1 MIIVFMGGPGSGK
14 STHINKLLKSK
25 ILKNYE
31 VVFKPE
37 DKFFLLDIYKKLFGA
52 NTTSQFVESKKH
64 GVGKNFKMNF
74 LRHLIA
80 IFYPL
85 AILAEYTLDYI
96 HYEILSKNKIL
107 LKERYIYDYVV
118 TLNCNLD
125 INLKAINQ
133 IFLAFP
139 KPFINVFLDVDARTS
154 RNRNTKKKAEGWENK
169 DKLFH
174 QKVVKVY
181 RKIAKHKKATKFNA
195 TRKVNNTHNQIVAL
209 VENKLILKKART
221 ITLSGMDGSGKSSLA
236 KALEGFA
243 KSLGINVKV
252 IHFYHDN
259 MLFKLFKKTGII
271 KPQIVNENY
280 FSQSRKHSTK
290 TSDEGRP
297 FIWAC
302 AHFLDSLVQY
312 LASRAMYPKSL
323 LIYDRFLFDYF
334 VSFENLK
341 VPGRRVFNL
350 ITPHPENRYL
360 LETSYQKAHR
370 RKPENNLQFF
380 KFAASE
386 YKKVAKE
393 HNLKSIESGNKSIE
407 QIKTEII
414 KNLQ

>member
-154 RNRNTKKKAEGWENK
+154 
-169 DKLFH
+169 
-174 QKVVKVY
+174 
-181 RKIAKHKKATKFNA
+181 
-195 TRKVNNTHNQIVAL
+195 
-209 VENKLILKKART
+209 
-221 ITLSGMDGSGKSSLA
+221 
-236 KALEGFA
+236 
-243 KSLGINVKV
+243 
-252 IHFYHDN
+252 
-259 MLFKLFKKTGII
+259 
-271 KPQIVNENY
+271 
-280 FSQSRKHSTK
+280 
-290 TSDEGRP
+290 
-297 FIWAC
+297 
-302 AHFLDSLVQY
+302 
-312 LASRAMYPKSL
+312 
-323 LIYDRFLFDYF
+323 
-334 VSFENLK
+334 
-341 VPGRRVFNL
+341 
-350 ITPHPENRYL
+350 
-360 LETSYQKAHR
+360 
-370 RKPENNLQFF
+370 
-380 KFAASE
+380 
-386 YKKVAKE
+386 
-393 HNLKSIESGNKSIE
+393 
-407 QIKTEII
+407 
-414 KNLQ
+414 